1 MTSNLRISRS
11 QQIITFIVRLIAFV
25 VAVTPLP
32 ALLLPWV
39 RLDGTLEIRTGLGA
53 VALLASPMREYLFT
67 VDPLQASALTLG
79 PVLIA
84 LLAIITSYRYYR
96 RESIFWA
103 PPAMLAAAVAIPYVA
118 TDLIGATLEGLGV
131 VIAAAILLIAHQ
143 ALIRIQVFLS
153 RRRRWPGVY
162 RTLAVAIGI
171 GYNRWSVE

>member
-25 VAVTPLP
+25 VAVAPLP

-39 RLDGTLEIRTGLGA
+39 TLDGTREVRSGVEA
-53 VALLASPMREYLFT
+53 VVMLASPMRDYLFT

-79 PVLIA
+79 PVLIG
-84 LLAIITSYRYYR
+84 LLAILISYRYYR

-118 TDLIGATLEGLGV
+118 TDLIGATLEGLDV
-131 VIAAAILLIAHQ
+131 VIAAAIFLMAHQ
-143 ALIRIQVFLS
+143 ILIRIQVFLA
-153 RRRRWPGVY
+153 RRQRWPRVY

-171 GYNRWSVE
+171 GYNPWSVE